1 MHWEDNNCPAEEAP
15 CQVKLTSEHCN
26 IYSPLLARE
35 STQWKILLGDSLT
48 DFYVTMFSES

>member
-26 IYSPLLARE
+26 IYSLLLARE
-35 STQWKILLGDSLT
+35 SIQWKILLGDSLT